1 MSVMFTR
8 NGFAAAAL
16 ICAIAAG
23 PASSAQPTEPVR
35 FPHKDLIDRV
45 AKTKSGLAA
54 STLPTG
60 SNAIAIQVRREKS
73 GEVEIHE
80 AHEDIFVAQQGRATV
95 VVGTAEGMTKTAAG
109 EWRGGT
115 LKESRRYELAPGDVL
130 WIPAG
135 LAHQMLL
142 PRGKSFNYLALKFN
156 APPSR

>member
-1 MSVMFTR
+1 MSVKSTWT
-8 NGFAAAAL
+8 GCGAAAL
-16 ICAIAAG
+16 LCAVAAS

-35 FPHKDLIDRV
+35 IPHKELIDRV
-45 AKTKSGLAA
+45 AKTEGGLAA

-60 SNAIAIQVRREKS
+60 SNAVAIQVRREKS

-80 AHEDIFVAQQGRATV
+80 THEDIFVAQQGRATL
-95 VVGTAEGMTKTAAG
+95 VVGTAEGMAKTAAG

-135 LAHQMLL
+135 LAHQLLL
-142 PRGKSFNYLALKFN
+142 PRGRSFNYLALKFN